1 MEGALEAIWRSHS
14 CAHFLWKS
22 KCVHGVVV
30 GHNGNIPFRE
40 RSAKVRLGVA
50 KPNTASCLH
59 GLTLES
65 SLCLYSPSSLF
76 SLSLSL
82 PQRNPLNPQSDHTS
96 PLLTILTGR
105 VNARALTT
113 SQASSTSLVFHTQ
126 LSSHQ
131 SPETH
136 SLPIRSFLTWQPCS
150 PFRF

>member
-1 MEGALEAIWRSHS
+1 MALSQLCTFPVEEKVRAWR
-14 CAHFLWKS
+14 
-22 KCVHGVVV
+22 GVE

-50 KPNTASCLH
+50 KPNTALCLH

-76 SLSLSL
+76 CLSL

-113 SQASSTSLVFHTQ
+113 SQGTGVPYLPCLSHSTLFPSVTGDTLPSYPVVFNLATTFSL
-126 LSSHQ
+126 
-131 SPETH
+131 
-136 SLPIRSFLTWQPCS
+136 
-150 PFRF
+150 